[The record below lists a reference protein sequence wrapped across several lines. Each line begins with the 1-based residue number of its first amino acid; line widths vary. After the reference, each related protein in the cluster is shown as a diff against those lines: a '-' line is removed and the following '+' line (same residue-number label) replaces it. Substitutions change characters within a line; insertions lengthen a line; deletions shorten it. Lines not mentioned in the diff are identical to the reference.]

1 MGRSVDLDPTSRPGP
16 AREAWR
22 GDDGGGTAHSPSR
35 KDGRVRRF
43 AWIVYV
49 VVAVLVGVAVVV
61 PNVRL
66 YTSEQS
72 TGALVAQQRFLGE
85 RLRAGSG
92 EQMQTYF
99 PEGYFFSH
107 VLYGLTWLDLA
118 ARQDGGA
125 LRPEA
130 LREAR
135 WSLRALESVS
145 GRAPFDPDLRPAYG
159 VFYVGWSNR
168 LRGGIVELAG
178 RNAPEAARF
187 RADCAALARELAAGG
202 PFLQAYPGQAWPV
215 DTVVAVSALRLHD
228 RVFGSDGYES
238 LVRDWIAAAR
248 KRVDPTTKL
257 LPHQVEPQLTGA
269 RGTSQSIIQRFLPE
283 IDADWARTEYAQ
295 YRRWFADT
303 RFGLPVVLEYPRG
316 KTGSGDVDSGPL
328 ILGVSASATVV
339 TIGAARV
346 HGDQALAGPLTGFGE
361 ALGAPIRLRGQKRYA
376 FGVLPIGDTFLAWSA
391 AAPLAGPEE
400 YGTYDSAVGWWWR
413 LPWHAVG
420 LLVMGLVWFPIISR
434 LRRVRSPMAQ

>member
-1 MGRSVDLDPTSRPGP
+1 
-16 AREAWR
+16 
-22 GDDGGGTAHSPSR
+22 
-35 KDGRVRRF
+35 VRRF

-49 VVAVLVGVAVVV
+49 VVAVLAGVAVVV

-66 YTSEQS
+66 YATEQG

-85 RLRAGSG
+85 RLRAGGG
-92 EQMQTYF
+92 EQMQAYF

-118 ARQDGGA
+118 RRDDGGG
-125 LRPEA
+125 LRQEA

-135 WSLRALESVS
+135 WALRALESTS
-145 GRAPFDPDLRPAYG
+145 GRAPFDQDLRPAYG
-159 VFYVGWSNR
+159 VFYIGWSNR

-187 RADCAALARELAAGG
+187 RADCAALARELAANG

-228 RVFGSDGYES
+228 RAFGEHTYDSA
-238 LVRDWIAAAR
+238 VRDWIAAAR
-248 KRVDPTTKL
+248 EQADPATRL

-283 IDADWARTEYAQ
+283 IDAGWARAEYAE

-316 KTGSGDVDSGPL
+316 KTGTGDVDSGPL

-346 HGDQALAGPLTGFGE
+346 HGDQQLAGPLTGFGE
-361 ALGAPIRLRGQKRYA
+361 ALGAPIRLRGQKWYA
-376 FGVLPIGDTFLAWSA
+376 FGVLPIGDAFLAWSA
-391 AAPLAGPEE
+391 AAPRAEPGE
-400 YGTYDSAVGWWWR
+400 YGTYDGVAGWWWR

-420 LLVMGLVWFPIISR
+420 LLVIALLWFPIISR
-434 LRRVRSPMAQ
+434 LRRAGTVGP